1 MIQISQIGLRRFL
14 EIVTAA
20 IATVT
25 SFLLL
30 APPGRAANEVVFRYG
45 IFRRR
50 LAVAELTNFAKTGE
64 QSRVLQ
70 KYLETTNSNAESIRQ
85 ILNQPVDV
93 DRSTLNV
100 ALKNPAANLLLDEL
114 GHIIQTPDNKIQGNK
129 EALREAVLAS
139 ASKDNQFTL
148 LEVIQNYPADE
159 IHLDVKRAIKTYN
172 TVSKFQKPV
181 EGALGQINQVRQML
195 KDRGINLPDFLR

>member
-1 MIQISQIGLRRFL
+1 MQISRTGLRRPL
-14 EIVTAA
+14 GVVTAA
-20 IATVT
+20 IATIT

-30 APPGRAANEVVFRYG
+30 APPGQTANEVVFRYG

-70 KYLETTNSNAESIRQ
+70 KYLEMTNSDAESIRQ
-85 ILNQPVDV
+85 ILNQPVGI

-114 GHIIQTPDNKIQGNK
+114 GHIIQTPDNKIQDNK
-129 EALREAVLAS
+129 EALREAVLTS

-148 LEVIQNYPADE
+148 LEVIQNYPGDE
-159 IHLDVKRAIKTYN
+159 IHLDVKRAIRTYN

-181 EGALGQINQVRQML
+181 EGALGQINQVRQRL
-195 KDRGINLPDFLR
+195 KDRGINLPDFLK